1 MTLDNEVPDVIKL
14 GKNLK
19 PGDLIR
25 DKRGHHSSGIIHRV
39 NGLQKFY
46 DGESNYEFFSLNDGG
61 IGVCSSKLDPEEEFK
76 VVCGRKEIIRAYDI
90 IELSLLRT
98 AANAVEGRTSL
109 VRVKEM
115 AFKNLNKKLD
125 EMKQS
130 IIKEKLDG
138 QASEGCDVQ

>member
-1 MTLDNEVPDVIKL
+1 MPIDNEVPDVIKL
-14 GKNLK
+14 GKDLE

-25 DKRGHHSSGIIHRV
+25 GKRGHHSSGIIYRV

-46 DGESNYEFFSLNDGG
+46 SGELHYEFFSLNDGG
-61 IGVCSSKLDPEEEFK
+61 SGIYSSRLDPEEEFK

-90 IELSLLRT
+90 IELSLLRA

-115 AFKNLNKKLD
+115 AFNNLNKKLD